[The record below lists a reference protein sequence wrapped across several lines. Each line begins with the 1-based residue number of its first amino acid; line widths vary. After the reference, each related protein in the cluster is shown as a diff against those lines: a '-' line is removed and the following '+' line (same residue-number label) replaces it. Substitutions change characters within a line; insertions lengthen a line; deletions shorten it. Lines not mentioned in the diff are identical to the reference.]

1 VYLNVQVNE
10 FCIKYPN
17 WSYFC
22 CSIDNDTNRVDLSF
36 LQKHTGIPECIPAD
50 KQATLPKR
58 TKAHK
63 RKSETSSEESESKR
77 RRVTDSGS
85 TWEQTTFDATEVRVS
100 FRFSSP
106 VKLFG
111 MVAKR
116 CRGQTNPQLEREF
129 KFEMNFYRWN
139 WIWKKLNWNLIIG
152 VGAGIGIDWL
162 EWNWS

>member
-1 VYLNVQVNE
+1 MYLNVQVNE

-22 CSIDNDTNRVDLSF
+22 CSIDNDTNRVDLSL

-63 RKSETSSEESESKR
+63 RKSETSEEIESKR

-85 TWEQTTFDATEVRVS
+85 TWEQTTFDASEVRVS
-100 FRFSSP
+100 FRFSRP

-116 CRGQTNPQLEREF
+116 CR
-129 KFEMNFYRWN
+129 FEMNFYRWN

-152 VGAGIGIDWL
+152 VGAGTGIDWL